1 MKRIRFTSERWI
13 LSAFIFILGTLVFT
27 SCSDTKKLVY
37 FDGVQDASL
46 KIQEQNPIPV
56 IQANDLLSIIISSL
70 NPEASAIFNA
80 PNESTPTTNQATGG
94 GNNTVTVGYLVN
106 RNGDIQ
112 FPILGQLH
120 VEGMN
125 KEQLTKYI
133 TQQLMDKKLLV
144 DPIVT
149 IRHLNYRV
157 SVLGEVSRPG
167 IYTAPNEKFTILEAL
182 GMAGDMTMYG
192 KKENVLLIRETGK
205 DEKITKRLNLNSQEI
220 LTSPFYY
227 LRSNDV
233 IYVEP
238 TKDKVAR
245 ERNMVLL
252 PIIISLTTL
261 FLVVIDRF

>member
-1 MKRIRFTSERWI
+1 MKRIRFTSKRWI
-13 LSAFIFILGTLVFT
+13 QFALFLILGTFIMT

-37 FDGVQDASL
+37 FDGVQDATL
-46 KIQEQNPIPV
+46 KIQEQNPVPV
-56 IQANDLLSIIISSL
+56 IQPNDLLSIIVSSL
-70 NPEASAIFNA
+70 NAEASAIFNA
-80 PNESTPTTNQATGG
+80 PNESTPTTNQATVY
-94 GNNTVTVGYLVN
+94 GNNTLTVGYLVN

-112 FPILGQLH
+112 FPILGALH

-133 TQQLMDKKLLV
+133 AQQLIDKKLLV
-144 DPIVT
+144 DPIIT

-157 SVLGEVSRPG
+157 SVLGEVTRPG
-167 IYTAPNEKFTILEAL
+167 IYTSPIEKFTILEAL

-192 KKENVLLIRETGK
+192 KKENVLLIRETSNG
-205 DEKITKRLNLNSQEI
+205 EKMIKRLNLNSKEI

-238 TKDKVAR
+238 MKDKVAR